1 MLTFCSILEILGRCA
16 WANNGPLLIDNLNS
30 YGQYIDRIAPKDTI
44 YKCSMLVKANRSIA
58 ALLFLL
64 LVDPQ
69 VGEHF
74 TASNSALASSSKTSS
89 SKAHQLTEEA
99 MVAQKAGNF
108 AQAEP
113 LFLEALQI
121 REKGFQ
127 GVPSS
132 LLIGSMERLADCYF
146 LQGKYSQAQLLYLR
160 AVAARRQASVAKD
173 SGLVRDLTNLA
184 VLYQRQGKTA
194 EADDVSKQALT
205 IVENQWGEG
214 LELANALVARAKV
227 LLDTNIL
234 LGTNQ
239 APTAIALLDRA
250 LSLRLKE
257 AKGNDSSVSSILTTL
272 AKAYL
277 ESDNY
282 HAAEKSLKQALAID
296 LANSGRESLPV
307 VVDLS
312 TIGQLYLRQGK
323 YAASEHAY
331 VEALKICIRLKGEK
345 HPETAACKNNLA
357 LLYLNMGDLSKAE
370 ALLRSGLEIRE
381 QNFGVDHP
389 LVAQN
394 LINLADVL
402 VDADQSAE
410 AESLLVRALT
420 IEVAALG
427 QDHDYVALI
436 ERELVEI
443 LQTQSTKLAEAE
455 KYARRLLE
463 HDKSVS
469 GEDSLLTARDLES
482 LGKILIAQD
491 KIAEAKPLIEKAR
504 AIESMQKGMFF
515 QHEANMSGF
524 GNTAKNSGIIFT
536 KPIQDKW
543 ALVVGISSFQDPSLN
558 LRFAAKDA
566 VDFRNFL
573 VNQAGFQAD
582 HVKLLTDHEA
592 TRANIVA
599 LLGDKWMKR
608 VVKADDLA
616 VVYISSHGTQAA
628 SQVGGA
634 NFIVPYEGNAHN
646 IVFSGIPMQWLL
658 AGLKD
663 LVHSDRICVFLDVCH
678 SGAAA
683 SIRTGSS
690 QHGQEIE
697 EASTVAGGKALYR
710 IRDIGETVLASP
722 PGQVVV
728 AASQADQISWES
740 KRYSNSV
747 FTRRLIEGLAINGK
761 DTTLEQAFVYLRDR
775 VEEEVLRDRTQ
786 IQAPVVVPKLEATN
800 APQLGCKTTNP
811 RPADKEADSARVGGV
826 SKTLGSK

>member
-1 MLTFCSILEILGRCA
+1 M
-16 WANNGPLLIDNLNS
+16 PVNL
-30 YGQYIDRIAPKDTI
+30 
-44 YKCSMLVKANRSIA
+44 NRSIA
-58 ALLFLL
+58 ALLLL
-64 LVDPQ
+64 MLVYPQ
-69 VGEHF
+69 IDQSF
-74 TASNSALASSSKTSS
+74 SASSSALASSSKSDS
-89 SKAHQLTEEA
+89 SKPDSSRAHQLTEEA
-99 MVAQKAGNF
+99 MVAQRAGNF

-113 LFLEALQI
+113 LLLEALQI
-121 REKGFQ
+121 REKGFK
-127 GVPSS
+127 GDRPIG
-132 LLIGSMERLADCYF
+132 LLIGSIERLADCYF
-146 LQGKYSQAQLLYLR
+146 LQGKYNQAQLLYLR
-160 AVAARRQASVAKD
+160 AVAARRQTSANRD
-173 SGLVRDLTNLA
+173 SSLVRDLTNLA
-184 VLYQRQGKTA
+184 VLYQRQGKSS
-194 EADDVSKQALT
+194 EADDISKQALSL
-205 IVENQWGEG
+205 VENQWGES
-214 LELANALVARAKV
+214 LELSNALLARAKV
-227 LLDTNIL
+227 LLDTNVL
-234 LGTNQ
+234 DTNSLDTSSLGTNR
-239 APTAIALLDRA
+239 AVAATALLERA

-296 LANSGRESLPV
+296 LASSGRESLPV

-331 VEALKICIRLKGEK
+331 VEALEISTRLKGEG
-345 HPETAACKNNLA
+345 HPETATCKNNLA
-357 LLYLNMGDLSKAE
+357 LLYRNTGDYGKAE
-370 ALLRSGLEIRE
+370 SLLRSGLEIRE
-381 QNFGVDHP
+381 QNFGGDHP

-394 LINLADVL
+394 LINLADIL
-402 VDADQSAE
+402 VAADKDAE
-410 AESLLVRALT
+410 AEPLLLRALK
-420 IEVAALG
+420 IEESTFGLK
-427 QDHDYVALI
+427 HDYVALI
-436 ERELVEI
+436 ERELVDI
-443 LQTQSTKLAEAE
+443 LQTQPTKLPEAE
-455 KYARRLLE
+455 KYARRLLQ
-463 HDKSVS
+463 HDQAVS
-469 GEDSLLTARDLES
+469 GSDSLLTARDLES

-491 KIAEAKPLIEKAR
+491 KLAEAKPVIEKAR

-515 QHEANMSGF
+515 QQEKNKSAAD
-524 GNTAKNSGIIFT
+524 TAKNAGIIYT
-536 KPIQDKW
+536 KPVQDKW
-543 ALVVGISSFQDPSLN
+543 ALVIGISSFHDTSLN

-566 VDFRNFL
+566 IDFRNFL

-634 NFIVPYEGNAHN
+634 NFIVPYEGNSHN

-683 SIRTGSS
+683 ASKFDSEKLDPISDQQV
-690 QHGQEIE
+690 QHVNS
-697 EASTVAGGKALYR
+697 AAGGKALYR
-710 IRDIGETVLASP
+710 IRDIGEAALASP
-722 PGQVVV
+722 PGQIVV

-747 FTRRLIEGLAINGK
+747 FTRRLIEGLALNGK
-761 DTTLEQAFVYLRDR
+761 NTTLQQAFAYLRDR

-786 IQAPVVVPKLEATN
+786 IQAPVVVPKLEAAN
-800 APQLGCKTTNP
+800 APQLGCTATNP
-811 RPADKEADSARVGGV
+811 RPAGSEASGATGG

>member
-1 MLTFCSILEILGRCA
+1 MS
-16 WANNGPLLIDNLNS
+16 S
-30 YGQYIDRIAPKDTI
+30 
-44 YKCSMLVKANRSIA
+44 
-58 ALLFLL
+58 
-64 LVDPQ
+64 
-69 VGEHF
+69 
-74 TASNSALASSSKTSS
+74 SAFASSSSSS
-89 SKAHQLTEEA
+89 SKSASGSRAQELTEEA
-99 MVAQKAGNF
+99 MVALKAANY
-108 AQAEP
+108 AAAEP
-113 LFLEALQI
+113 LLIEALQLN
-121 REKGFQ
+121 EKGFKGANLGGQ
-127 GVPSS
+127 
-132 LLIGSMERLADCYF
+132 LIGSIERLADCYF
-146 LQGKYSQAQLLYLR
+146 LESKYSEAEVLYLR
-160 AVAARRQASVAKD
+160 AIAARQKAGVAKD
-173 SGLVRDLTNLA
+173 SSLVRDLTNVA
-184 VLYQRQGKTA
+184 ALYQRQGKHS
-194 EADDVSKQALT
+194 EADQRSKQALML
-205 IVENQWGEG
+205 VEEQWGDS
-214 LELANALVARAKV
+214 LELAAALVARAKV
-227 LLDTNIL
+227 LLDID
-234 LGTNQ
+234 Q
-239 APTAIALLDRA
+239 APAAISLLERA

-257 AKGNDSSVSSILTTL
+257 AKGNDSAVSSILTTL

-282 HAAEKSLKQALAID
+282 HAAEKSLKQALDID

-323 YAASEHAY
+323 YSASEHAY
-331 VEALKICIRLKGEK
+331 KEALEICTRLKGDK
-345 HPETAACKNNLA
+345 HPETATCMNNLA
-357 LLYLNMGDLSKAE
+357 FLYRNMGDYSKAE
-370 ALLRSGLEIRE
+370 SLLRSGLDIRE
-381 QNFGVDHP
+381 QNFGTDHP

-394 LINLADVL
+394 LINLADLL
-402 VDADQSAE
+402 VAADKATE
-410 AESLLVRALT
+410 AEPLLKRALS
-420 IEVAALG
+420 IEESNLG
-427 QDHDYVALI
+427 QQHSYVALI
-436 ERELVEI
+436 ERELIDI
-443 LQTQSTKLAEAE
+443 LQAQPTKLAEAE
-455 KYARRLLE
+455 KYARRLLQY
-463 HDKSVS
+463 DQSVS

-491 KIAEAKPLIEKAR
+491 KIAEAKPVIEKAR
-504 AIESMQKGMFF
+504 SIESMQKGLFF
-515 QHEANMSGF
+515 EQEKNKNLTEQLAANS
-524 GNTAKNSGIIFT
+524 SIIYN

-543 ALVVGISSFQDPSLN
+543 ALVVGISSFQDASLN

-628 SQVGGA
+628 SQVGGT

-646 IVFSGIPMQWLL
+646 IVFSGIPMQWFL

-683 SIRTGSS
+683 IEKGESKFT
-690 QHGQEIE
+690 QELDKDIT
-697 EASTVAGGKALYR
+697 AVGGKSLYR
-710 IRDIGETVLASP
+710 IRDIGETALASP

-747 FTRRLIEGLAINGK
+747 FTRRLIEGLSLNGK
-761 DTTLEQAFVYLRDR
+761 ETTLQQAFVYLRDR

-786 IQAPVVVPKLEATN
+786 IQAPVVVPKLQAAN
-800 APQLGCKTTNP
+800 APQLGCKAINP
-811 RPADKEADSARVGGV
+811 RSAAESADLESNRKFGNKVN
-826 SKTLGSK
+826 

>member
-1 MLTFCSILEILGRCA
+1 MPVNLHRSLA
-16 WANNGPLLIDNLNS
+16 SVLLS
-30 YGQYIDRIAPKDTI
+30 
-44 YKCSMLVKANRSIA
+44 
-58 ALLFLL
+58 L
-64 LVDPQ
+64 LVFPLA
-69 VGEHF
+69 GEYH
-74 TASNSALASSSKTSS
+74 SVSSSALASSSSS
-89 SKAHQLTEEA
+89 SFKSASGSRAQELTEEA
-99 MVAQKAGNF
+99 MVALKAANY
-108 AQAEP
+108 AAAEP
-113 LFLEALQI
+113 LLIEALQLN
-121 REKGFQ
+121 EKGFKGANQ
-127 GVPSS
+127 AGH
-132 LLIGSMERLADCYF
+132 LIGSIERLADCYF
-146 LQGKYSQAQLLYLR
+146 LQSKYSEAEVLYLR
-160 AVAARRQASVAKD
+160 AITARQKVGVAKD
-173 SGLVRDLTNLA
+173 SSLVRDLTNVA
-184 VLYQRQGKTA
+184 ALYQRQGKHS
-194 EADDVSKQALT
+194 EADQRSKQALLL
-205 IVENQWGEG
+205 VEEQWGDS
-214 LELANALVARAKV
+214 LELAAALTARAKV
-227 LLDTNIL
+227 LLDID
-234 LGTNQ
+234 Q
-239 APTAIALLDRA
+239 APAAISLLERA

-282 HAAEKSLKQALAID
+282 HAAEKSLKQALDID

-323 YAASEHAY
+323 YSASEHAY
-331 VEALKICIRLKGEK
+331 KEALEICTRLKGDK
-345 HPETAACKNNLA
+345 HPETATCMNNLA
-357 LLYLNMGDLSKAE
+357 FLYRNMGDYSKAE
-370 ALLRSGLEIRE
+370 SLLRSGLDIRE
-381 QNFGVDHP
+381 QNFGADHP

-394 LINLADVL
+394 LINLADLL
-402 VDADQSAE
+402 VAADKATE
-410 AESLLVRALT
+410 AEPLLKRALS
-420 IEVAALG
+420 IEESNLG
-427 QDHDYVALI
+427 PQHSYVALI
-436 ERELVEI
+436 ERELIDI
-443 LQTQSTKLAEAE
+443 LQTQPTKLAEAE
-455 KYARRLLE
+455 KYARRLLQY
-463 HDKSVS
+463 DQTVS

-504 AIESMQKGMFF
+504 SIESMQKGLFF
-515 QHEANMSGF
+515 EQEKNKNLAEQLAANS
-524 GNTAKNSGIIFT
+524 SIIYN
-536 KPIQDKW
+536 KPIHDKW
-543 ALVVGISSFQDPSLN
+543 ALVVGISSFQDASLN

-628 SQVGGA
+628 SQVGGT
-634 NFIVPYEGNAHN
+634 NFIVPYEGNVHN
-646 IVFSGIPMQWLL
+646 IVFSGIPMQWFL

-683 SIRTGSS
+683 VEKGESKSKSESEST
-690 QHGQEIE
+690 QELEKEIT
-697 EASTVAGGKALYR
+697 AVGGKSLYR

-747 FTRRLIEGLAINGK
+747 FTRRLIEGLSLNGK
-761 DTTLEQAFVYLRDR
+761 ETTLQQAFVYLRDR

-786 IQAPVVVPKLEATN
+786 IQAPVVVPKLQATN
-800 APQLGCKTTNP
+800 APQLGCKATNP
-811 RPADKEADSARVGGV
+811 RSAAESADLESNRKFGNKVN
-826 SKTLGSK
+826 

>member
-1 MLTFCSILEILGRCA
+1 MGNT
-16 WANNGPLLIDNLNS
+16 LIELRRRKRKTLD
-30 YGQYIDRIAPKDTI
+30 
-44 YKCSMLVKANRSIA
+44 KCSMSVNLNRSIA
-58 ALLFLL
+58 ALLLL
-64 LVDPQ
+64 MLAYPQ
-69 VGEHF
+69 IGEHF
-74 TASNSALASSSKTSS
+74 SASSSALASPKTEG

-99 MVAQKAGNF
+99 MLAQRAGNF
-108 AQAEP
+108 AQAE
-113 LFLEALQI
+113 LLLLEAVQI
-121 REKGFQ
+121 REKGFKGDQ
-127 GVPSS
+127 PVG
-132 LLIGSMERLADCYF
+132 LLIGSIERLADCYF
-146 LQGKYSQAQLLYLR
+146 LQGKYSQAQVLYLR
-160 AVAARRQASVAKD
+160 AIAGRRQAGVAKD
-173 SGLVRDLTNLA
+173 SSLVRDLTNLA

-194 EADDVSKQALT
+194 EADDISKQALSL
-205 IVENQWGEG
+205 VENQWGES
-214 LELANALVARAKV
+214 LELSNALVARAKV
-227 LLDTNIL
+227 LLDTNFL
-234 LGTNQ
+234 DTNP
-239 APTAIALLDRA
+239 AAAAAALLERA

-257 AKGNDSSVSSILTTL
+257 SKGNDSSVSSILTTL

-331 VEALKICIRLKGEK
+331 VEALEISIRLKGEG
-345 HPETAACKNNLA
+345 HPETATCQNNLA
-357 LLYLNMGDLSKAE
+357 LLYRNMGDYSKAE
-370 ALLRSGLEIRE
+370 GLLRRGLAIRE
-381 QNFGVDHP
+381 QNFGGDHP

-394 LINLADVL
+394 LINLADIL
-402 VDADQSAE
+402 VAADKEAE
-410 AESLLVRALT
+410 AEPLLLRALK
-420 IEVAALG
+420 IEESTFG
-427 QDHDYVALI
+427 REHDYVALI
-436 ERELVEI
+436 ERELIDI
-443 LQTQSTKLAEAE
+443 LQTQPTKLAEAE

-463 HDKSVS
+463 HDQAVS
-469 GEDSLLTARDLES
+469 GGDSLLTARDLES

-491 KIAEAKPLIEKAR
+491 KLAEAKPVIEKAR

-515 QHEANMSGF
+515 QQEKNKSAAD
-524 GNTAKNSGIIFT
+524 TARNPGIIYT
-536 KPIQDKW
+536 KPVQDKW
-543 ALVVGISSFQDPSLN
+543 ALVIGISSFQDTSLN

-634 NFIVPYEGNAHN
+634 NFIVPYEGNSHN

-683 SIRTGSS
+683 SKSDASKFDSEKLDPSS
-690 QHGQEIE
+690 EQQVEKVSS
-697 EASTVAGGKALYR
+697 AAGGKALYR
-710 IRDIGETVLASP
+710 IRDIGEAALASP

-747 FTRRLIEGLAINGK
+747 FTRRLIEGLALNGK
-761 DTTLEQAFVYLRDR
+761 NTTLQQAFAYLRDR

-786 IQAPVVVPKLEATN
+786 IQAPVVVPKLEAAN
-800 APQLGCKTTNP
+800 APQLGCTATNP
-811 RPADKEADSARVGGV
+811 RPAGSEADGAGGGG

>member
-1 MLTFCSILEILGRCA
+1 MGNT
-16 WANNGPLLIDNLNS
+16 LIELRRRKRKTLD
-30 YGQYIDRIAPKDTI
+30 
-44 YKCSMLVKANRSIA
+44 KCSMPVNLNRSIA
-58 ALLFLL
+58 ALLLL
-64 LVDPQ
+64 LLAYPQ
-69 VGEHF
+69 IGEHLS
-74 TASNSALASSSKTSS
+74 ASSSALASPKTDS

-113 LFLEALQI
+113 LLLEAVQI
-121 REKGFQ
+121 RENGFKGDQ
-127 GVPSS
+127 PSG
-132 LLIGSMERLADCYF
+132 LLIGSLERLADCYF

-160 AVAARRQASVAKD
+160 AVAGRRQAGVAKD
-173 SGLVRDLTNLA
+173 SSLVRDLTNLA

-194 EADDVSKQALT
+194 EADDISKQALSL
-205 IVENQWGEG
+205 VENQWGES
-214 LELANALVARAKV
+214 LELSNALVARAKV
-227 LLDTNIL
+227 LLDINVLDTNS
-234 LGTNQ
+234 LGTNLTG
-239 APTAIALLDRA
+239 AATALLERA

-257 AKGNDSSVSSILTTL
+257 SKGNDSSVSSILTTL

-331 VEALKICIRLKGEK
+331 VEALEISIRLKGEG
-345 HPETAACKNNLA
+345 HPETATCQNNLA
-357 LLYLNMGDLSKAE
+357 LLYRNMGDYSKAE
-370 ALLRSGLEIRE
+370 GLLRRGLAIRE
-381 QNFGVDHP
+381 QNFGGDHP

-394 LINLADVL
+394 LINLADIL
-402 VDADQSAE
+402 VAADKDAE
-410 AESLLVRALT
+410 AEPLLLRALK
-420 IEVAALG
+420 IEESTFG
-427 QDHDYVALI
+427 REHDYVALI
-436 ERELVEI
+436 ERELVDI
-443 LQTQSTKLAEAE
+443 LQTQPTKLAEAE

-463 HDKSVS
+463 HDQAVS
-469 GEDSLLTARDLES
+469 GGDSLLTARDLES

-491 KIAEAKPLIEKAR
+491 KLAEAKPVIEKAR

-515 QHEANMSGF
+515 QQEKNKNAAD
-524 GNTAKNSGIIFT
+524 TARNAGIIYT
-536 KPIQDKW
+536 KPVQDKW
-543 ALVVGISSFQDPSLN
+543 ALVIGISSFQDTSLN

-634 NFIVPYEGNAHN
+634 NFIVPYEGNSHN

-683 SIRTGSS
+683 SKSDASKFDSEKLDPSS
-690 QHGQEIE
+690 DQQVEQVSS
-697 EASTVAGGKALYR
+697 AAGGKALYR
-710 IRDIGETVLASP
+710 IRDIGEAALASP

-761 DTTLEQAFVYLRDR
+761 NTTLQQAFAYLRDR

-786 IQAPVVVPKLEATN
+786 IQAPVVVPKLEAAN
-800 APQLGCKTTNP
+800 APQLGCTATNP
-811 RPADKEADSARVGGV
+811 RPAGSEADGAGGGG

>member
-1 MLTFCSILEILGRCA
+1 MGNT
-16 WANNGPLLIDNLNS
+16 LIELRRRKRKTLD
-30 YGQYIDRIAPKDTI
+30 
-44 YKCSMLVKANRSIA
+44 KCSMPVNLNRSIA
-58 ALLFLL
+58 ALLLL
-64 LVDPQ
+64 LLAYPQ
-69 VGEHF
+69 IGEHLS
-74 TASNSALASSSKTSS
+74 ASSSALASPKTDS

-113 LFLEALQI
+113 LLLEAVQI
-121 REKGFQ
+121 RENGFKGDQ
-127 GVPSS
+127 PSG
-132 LLIGSMERLADCYF
+132 LLIGSLERLADCYF

-160 AVAARRQASVAKD
+160 AVAGRRQAGVAKD
-173 SGLVRDLTNLA
+173 SSLVRDLTNLA

-194 EADDVSKQALT
+194 EADDISKQALSL
-205 IVENQWGEG
+205 VENQWGES
-214 LELANALVARAKV
+214 LELSNALVARAKV
-227 LLDTNIL
+227 LLDINVLDTNS
-234 LGTNQ
+234 LGTNL
-239 APTAIALLDRA
+239 AGAATALLERA

-257 AKGNDSSVSSILTTL
+257 SKGNDSSVSSILTTL

-331 VEALKICIRLKGEK
+331 VEALEISIRLKGEG
-345 HPETAACKNNLA
+345 HSETATCQNNLA
-357 LLYLNMGDLSKAE
+357 LLYRNMGDYSKAE
-370 ALLRSGLEIRE
+370 GLLRRGLAIRE
-381 QNFGVDHP
+381 QNFGGDHP

-394 LINLADVL
+394 LINLADIL
-402 VDADQSAE
+402 VAADKDAE
-410 AESLLVRALT
+410 AEPLLLRALK
-420 IEVAALG
+420 IEESTFG
-427 QDHDYVALI
+427 REHDYVALI
-436 ERELVEI
+436 ERELVDI
-443 LQTQSTKLAEAE
+443 LQTQPTKLAEAE

-463 HDKSVS
+463 HDQAVS
-469 GEDSLLTARDLES
+469 GGDSLLTARDLES

-491 KIAEAKPLIEKAR
+491 KLAEAKPVIEKAR

-515 QHEANMSGF
+515 QQEKNKNAADTAR
-524 GNTAKNSGIIFT
+524 NTGIIYT
-536 KPIQDKW
+536 KPVQDKW
-543 ALVVGISSFQDPSLN
+543 ALVIGISSFQDTSLN

-634 NFIVPYEGNAHN
+634 NFIVPYEGNSHN

-683 SIRTGSS
+683 SKSDASKFDSEKLDPSS
-690 QHGQEIE
+690 DQQVEKVSS
-697 EASTVAGGKALYR
+697 AAGGKALYR
-710 IRDIGETVLASP
+710 IRDIGEAALASP

-747 FTRRLIEGLAINGK
+747 FTRRLIEGLAVNGK
-761 DTTLEQAFVYLRDR
+761 NTTLQQAFAYLSDR

-800 APQLGCKTTNP
+800 APQLGCTATNP
-811 RPADKEADSARVGGV
+811 RPAGSEADGAGGGG

>member
-1 MLTFCSILEILGRCA
+1 MSV
-16 WANNGPLLIDNLNS
+16 NS
-30 YGQYIDRIAPKDTI
+30 SRAIA
-44 YKCSMLVKANRSIA
+44 
-58 ALLFLL
+58 LFLL
-64 LVDPQ
+64 LSLVYPL

-74 TASNSALASSSKTSS
+74 SATSSARVTSASSDS

-99 MVAQKAGNF
+99 MVAQRAGNF

-113 LFLEALQI
+113 LLLEALQI
-121 REKGFQ
+121 REKGFK
-127 GVPSS
+127 GEAAS
-132 LLIGSMERLADCYF
+132 LLIGSLERLADCYF
-146 LQGKYSQAQLLYLR
+146 LQSKYSQAELLYGR

-173 SGLVRDLTNLA
+173 GSLVRDLTNLA
-184 VLYQRQGKTA
+184 VLYQRQGKAA
-194 EADDVSKQALT
+194 EADEISKQALT
-205 IVENQWGEG
+205 LVENQWGDG

-227 LLDTNIL
+227 LLDTNSTSATNA
-234 LGTNQ
+234 TNQ
-239 APTAIALLDRA
+239 AAAAITLLDRA

-257 AKGNDSSVSSILTTL
+257 AKGSDSSVSSILTTL

-277 ESDNY
+277 ETDNY

-296 LANSGRESLPV
+296 LASSGRESLPV

-331 VEALKICIRLKGEK
+331 VEALEICLRLKGDK
-345 HPETAACKNNLA
+345 HPETASCKNNLA
-357 LLYLNMGDLSKAE
+357 LLYRNMGDYNKAE

-381 QNFGVDHP
+381 QNFGADHP

-402 VDADQSAE
+402 VVSDKNAE
-410 AESLLVRALT
+410 AESLLERALT

-427 QDHDYVALI
+427 QAHDYVALI
-436 ERELVEI
+436 ERELVDI
-443 LQTQSTKLAEAE
+443 LQTQPTKLAQAE

-491 KIAEAKPLIEKAR
+491 KIAEAKPVIERAR

-515 QHEANMSGF
+515 QQEQNKSGE
-524 GNTAKNSGIIFT
+524 GNTAKNSAISFT

-543 ALVVGISSFQDPSLN
+543 ALVVGISSFQDSSLN

-683 SIRTGSS
+683 SIKTGNSKDDP
-690 QHGQEIE
+690 EME
-697 EASTVAGGKALYR
+697 KASTVAGGKALYR

-747 FTRRLIEGLAINGK
+747 FTRRLIEGLALNGK
-761 DTTLEQAFVYLRDR
+761 DTTLEQAFAYLRDR

-800 APQLGCKTTNP
+800 APQIGCKVISP
-811 RPADKEADSARVGGV
+811 RPVDAVENAANGARVGGV
-826 SKTLGSK
+826 SKTLGAK